1 MLWLI
6 FKIRPPT
13 AAITAGGEAPCTP
26 LHCRQQTNFIRK
38 QRLVKSEER
47 AKQRNREK
55 QRLKAGGHDPEPDIE
70 VSNVW
75 SAPEPVGAAHEVA
88 TEVERTPAQ
97 RPGVAA
103 FWTLRIVFW

>member
-55 QRLKAGGHDPEPDIE
+55 QRLKAGGHDPEPDTVVPID
-70 VSNVW
+70 W
-75 SAPEPVGAAHEVA
+75 SVPVPVGAAHAEVIV
-88 TEVERTPAQ
+88 VERTPAQ